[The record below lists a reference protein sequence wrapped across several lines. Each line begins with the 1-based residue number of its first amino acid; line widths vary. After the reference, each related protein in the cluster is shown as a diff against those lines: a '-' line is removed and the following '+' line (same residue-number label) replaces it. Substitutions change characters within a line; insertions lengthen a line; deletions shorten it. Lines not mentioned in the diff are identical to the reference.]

1 MVDLNKN
8 KNLNYET
15 NLTNVGFANWHGEWF
30 GVQYLILDLKIF
42 SDSQGRYS
50 TILLLGFL

>member
-8 KNLNYET
+8 KNLIYET

-30 GVQYLILDLKIF
+30 GVQYFILDLKIF